1 MACPSDWEVP
11 STRAL
16 ARAAEHP
23 RGGSIAESLS
33 SPHTPSPQDG
43 WSTGYSRA
51 ARAHV
56 ALIVLVEKGSDGRAA
71 SSAED
76 GRAASSAEECSSSH
90 SPQQASHSA
99 ELASEESGN
108 LSKYLEGLR

>member
-1 MACPSDWEVP
+1 MACSSDWEVP
-11 STRAL
+11 STGAL

-33 SPHTPSPQDG
+33 SPHTPSPTDG
-43 WSTGYSRA
+43 WSSTGYA

-56 ALIVLVEKGSDGRAA
+56 ALLVLVEKVS
-71 SSAED
+71 D

-90 SPQQASHSA
+90 SPQLASHSA
-99 ELASEESGN
+99 ELASQI
-108 LSKYLEGLR
+108 